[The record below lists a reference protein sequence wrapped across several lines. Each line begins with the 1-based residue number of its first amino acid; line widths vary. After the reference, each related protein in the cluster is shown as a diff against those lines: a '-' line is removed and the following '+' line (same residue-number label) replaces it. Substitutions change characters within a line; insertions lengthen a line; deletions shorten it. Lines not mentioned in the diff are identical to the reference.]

1 MDYAQQI
8 GMEDSRALG
17 AGAAKASA
25 QGDRVRAA
33 GAAAR
38 RLGDRDGVFFVPSRT
53 RGAALLLVMWLIA
66 LLTALIGAFALSAR
80 TENLQGRVQV
90 HGLVAQN
97 AARAGVEYAL
107 TRVGSSDQKLQ
118 WLPDGRPN
126 RWRYGEAQLEIKIVD
141 ENGKVDLNQGDMQ
154 LLTGLLQS
162 AGKLEQSE
170 AARLAGAIIDWRDAD
185 TLTQPAGGAE
195 DADYSSAGR
204 PYGAKDA
211 EFESVAELEQVLGFT
226 PELYARIEPLVTVY
240 SGRTRPEQAFAAKE
254 VLDAMG
260 LNGADLVR
268 QRERNQPGSQLQGA
282 GADGVGG
289 GLVGERSGTYSI
301 ESRARL
307 TDGRESVLR
316 VVVRA
321 GGGAVPGMPYT
332 PLRWEEG
339 ASTR

>member
-1 MDYAQQI
+1 MDAGLEAASGGMQRSGALTGACVRGARIAAHAKAGRDGAFI
-8 GMEDSRALG
+8 GPSRA
-17 AGAAKASA
+17 
-25 QGDRVRAA
+25 
-33 GAAAR
+33 
-38 RLGDRDGVFFVPSRT
+38 
-53 RGAALLLVMWLIA
+53 RGAALLLVMWVIA

-90 HGLVAQN
+90 RGLVAQN

-107 TRVGSSDQKLQ
+107 TRVAMSDQKLQ

-141 ENGKVDLNQGDMQ
+141 ENGKVDLNQADMQ
-154 LLTGLLQS
+154 LLTGLLQY
-162 AGKLEQSE
+162 AGKLEQSD

-195 DADYSSAGR
+195 DADYSSEGR